1 MPVGAGYTPVTGRQA
16 YQAGLAGSATNL
28 DNFAWGM
35 PLWLLQA
42 GKIYEGS
49 LDVVESVLSRS
60 ADPIPAVGV
69 GDNSLTSSGEYAGPG
84 PLPPYQEVC
93 WRDVDTGQVACF
105 DVNSVF
111 RPGGVW
117 GPAGNWVLDDATHP
131 PPIAPEYLPTR
142 RVEEPEPQEVSIV
155 PGHSEVG
162 WGDFLLGTAYDV
174 ARNYFG
180 GATDLSFA
188 PTGTGDAGTINGA
201 AMPSYS
207 GSCPP
212 RKTRTLTIDCATGQ
226 EVKRTRRRRR
236 RLLTSSDLGDLA
248 QLQALVGKGS
258 NAMSVAVSKAI
269 R

>member
-1 MPVGAGYTPVTGRQA
+1 
-16 YQAGLAGSATNL
+16 
-28 DNFAWGM
+28 M

-42 GKIYEGS
+42 SKIYQGS
-49 LDVVESVLSRS
+49 LDVAESVLAGI
-60 ADPIPAVGV
+60 ADPTPALGF
-69 GDNSLTSSGEYAGPG
+69 GDNTLTSSGEYVPPG

-117 GPAGNWVLDDATHP
+117 GPAGTWVLDSGTHP

-142 RVEEPEPQEVSIV
+142 RVEEPTYTETPIV
-155 PGHSEVG
+155 PLHEADGWVSGIIGLGRDILGGVAGVSPVPGFVG
-162 WGDFLLGTAYDV
+162 TPGV
-174 ARNYFG
+174 A
-180 GATDLSFA
+180 LPA
-188 PTGTGDAGTINGA
+188 PNGA